1 MHKGWSNPKE
11 RDRLEDQTV
20 DRKIVLRRVLNKI
33 IIIINI
39 IFISFI

>member
-1 MHKGWSNPKE
+1 M
-11 RDRLEDQTV
+11 TV
-20 DRKIVLRRVLNKI
+20 PNKNDVNGVSRKRTILKTTD